1 MASDEVSILDL
12 AIGIGAALGADMEVD
27 DALALPL
34 LVDRPFDAA
43 TYQPRTHAPPPS
55 GILRFKGL
63 IPEIDEDILLREPM
77 EHLSIDASMVI
88 ARRIG
93 GYESISGPQR
103 WYKRL
108 PEEMA
113 DDIPHDRAPLEV
125 PPSLAPHAE
134 VKEPMITEAGGAAED
149 IEAELEAEF
158 ALEPEPELLPLGVQ
172 PSDPARYHSWT
183 HILPPGGIRRF
194 TEFIH
199 GMLDDLL
206 LKESAFHLSCLAVE
220 EFRYMTNHWGH
231 TNVFGWAIGHVL
243 YLRPYV
249 DDFST
254 QWVLASIT
262 LLTLG
267 SVLTT
272 YIGER
277 FSDLKLG
284 NGTSLLIFMS
294 FISYLPASFGRT
306 VAEAFQDG
314 NYIGL
319 VAIIFSFFLLVLSIV
334 YVQEAERKI
343 PINHASQCSSRTGGL
358 QKSAYLPFQVNSSG
372 VMPNIFSTSS
382 LALPGTLTRFTG
394 LAALKKAAV
403 ALNPGEIL
411 HGVIARFETLAASH
425 ITIGVATF
433 LSPDSRRFE
442 TLALSSSSGFSR
454 KGPSLPRDL
463 CLIRFATIYFSSL
476 VNLVRLP
483 LASSRSLSE
492 DRSQVLS
499 RISVLGSAFLAIL
512 AAGPAVIE
520 QTTHLTAFRGFVGTS
535 VLILVGCA
543 TDTARKVQ
551 AEIISQKY
559 KNIEFYDIDKYNQ
572 Y

>member
-1 MASDEVSILDL
+1 
-12 AIGIGAALGADMEVD
+12 
-27 DALALPL
+27 
-34 LVDRPFDAA
+34 
-43 TYQPRTHAPPPS
+43 
-55 GILRFKGL
+55 
-63 IPEIDEDILLREPM
+63 
-77 EHLSIDASMVI
+77 
-88 ARRIG
+88 
-93 GYESISGPQR
+93 
-103 WYKRL
+103 
-108 PEEMA
+108 MA

-220 EFRYMTNHWGH
+220 GNSRAYMGYDRKGLVRFYDWDRMGLSTLYGYMSSLPSSGRLDRRLLASLRGYWNMLPKVGYEHGDASW
-231 TNVFGWAIGHVL
+231 TFGDVINYAIGHVL

-358 QKSAYLPFQVNSSG
+358 QKSAYLPFQVCN
-372 VMPNIFSTSS
+372 
-382 LALPGTLTRFTG
+382 
-394 LAALKKAAV
+394 
-403 ALNPGEIL
+403 
-411 HGVIARFETLAASH
+411 
-425 ITIGVATF
+425 
-433 LSPDSRRFE
+433 
-442 TLALSSSSGFSR
+442 
-454 KGPSLPRDL
+454 
-463 CLIRFATIYFSSL
+463 
-476 VNLVRLP
+476 
-483 LASSRSLSE
+483 
-492 DRSQVLS
+492 QVPYYV
-499 RISVLGSAFLAIL
+499 SV
-512 AAGPAVIE
+512 
-520 QTTHLTAFRGFVGTS
+520 S
-535 VLILVGCA
+535 V
-543 TDTARKVQ
+543 TDWK
-551 AEIISQKY
+551 
-559 KNIEFYDIDKYNQ
+559 
-572 Y
+572 